1 MIKPEIYKKI
11 KFSDVK
17 NRPSYALTEADN
29 SRVDSILAK
38 LLTSFVDK
46 HSS

>member
-11 KFSDVK
+11 KFSDIK
-17 NRPSYALTEADN
+17 NRPSYALSSTED

-38 LLTSFVDK
+38 FLTSFVSK
-46 HSS
+46 HS

>member
-17 NRPSYALTEADN
+17 NRPSYALSATEDTE
-29 SRVDSILAK
+29 VDTILAK
-38 LLTSFVDK
+38 FLTSFVSK
-46 HSS
+46 HS

>member
-11 KFSDVK
+11 KFSVIK
-17 NRPSYALTEADN
+17 NRPSYALSNAEET
-29 SRVDSILAK
+29 RVDAILAK

-46 HSS
+46 HS